1 MKHNYSVARW
11 VYTSTYENMAE
22 KFKIYLNYLPP
33 DEIEEIENDFRT
45 NGNGLVWVRDD
56 QAAKELSD
64 PFALFYYIN
73 GRLP

>member
-45 NGNGLVWVRDD
+45 NGNGLV
-56 QAAKELSD
+56 
-64 PFALFYYIN
+64 
-73 GRLP
+73 